1 MTLDRRTALGLA
13 ALAATGRPA
22 LAMTPVSQVAPPDP
36 TETIRLWPG
45 DAPGGEG
52 VTVTAQVIERST
64 DPAFHDRFARYT
76 TAPILTVLRPAR
88 PNGASLLLIPGGGY
102 KWAVVDKEGL
112 DCARVFAE
120 AGVTCFVL
128 RYRLPG
134 DGWAAGPDAPLQDAQ
149 RALRL
154 VRAQAPVNGLDP
166 ARVAVLGASAGGHLA
181 GLLTAR
187 PDAAYGAVDAA
198 DVLSHRP
205 DLSLLLYPVATMAG
219 PHAHAGSRRELLGET
234 PTAAALDRYSLE
246 RLDWRGR
253 PPTFLVHAMDDE
265 AVPVENSLQ
274 LLAALKAA
282 HVPAEAH
289 LFQEGG
295 HGFGIRL
302 IAGRPASVWPQ
313 LALAWAAR
321 HGFTGQALRSPSP
334 APPDLQ
340 SGPCGPGP
348 QAARSSPAA

>member
-1 MTLDRRTALGLA
+1 MTLNRRTALGLA
-13 ALAATGRPA
+13 ALAATPAMARPA
-22 LAMTPVSQVAPPDP
+22 LADTLPIAPPDP
-36 TETIRLWPG
+36 LEVLRLWPAG
-45 DAPGGEG
+45 APGGAR
-52 VTVTAQVIERST
+52 VTVTPRVVERST
-64 DPAFHDRFARYT
+64 DPGFHDRFAQFT
-76 TAPILTVLRPAR
+76 TAPILTVLRPDR

-112 DCARVFAE
+112 DCARVFAA

-154 VRAQAPVNGLDP
+154 VRSQAVAHGLDP

-181 GLLTAR
+181 GMLTAR
-187 PDAAYGAVDAA
+187 EDATYAAVDEA
-198 DVLSHRP
+198 DAVPHRP
-205 DLSLLLYPVATMAG
+205 DLSILLYPVATMAD
-219 PHAHAGSRRELLGET
+219 PHVHAGSRLELLGPSPT
-234 PTAAALDRYSLE
+234 PEAVDRYSLE
-246 RLDWRGR
+246 RMDWTGR
-253 PPTFLVHAMDDE
+253 PPTFLLHAMDDA

-274 LLAALKAA
+274 LLSSLRAAG
-282 HVPAEAH
+282 VPAEAH

-302 IAGRPASVWPQ
+302 IEGRPAAVWPG

-321 HGFTGQALRSPSP
+321 HGWITQT
-334 APPDLQ
+334 
-340 SGPCGPGP
+340 
-348 QAARSSPAA
+348 